1 MTALRVLATGPLT
14 LVQDAGRPGLAA
26 LGVGRSGA
34 ADRRTHALGNRL
46 VGNPP
51 HAASLEVLIGGL
63 ALRAEGG
70 DAWVAVTGA
79 DVDVLVVTSE
89 GVTRPVGLSSVVRL
103 HDGDVLRLGM
113 ARTGLR
119 AYVAA
124 RGEIDVPPVLGSR
137 STDVLSGLGP
147 DPLADGDLLP
157 LGHATEDWPTIDLA
171 PVAPPPGGTVVL
183 RAVRGPRDDWLEDA
197 DALVG
202 PTWQASDRTD
212 RVGMRLTGGELR
224 HRWADR
230 QLPSEGT
237 VRGAVQVPP
246 SGEPVIFLADHPVT
260 GGYPVAAVLLDEDV
274 DRAAQVRPGQGVR
287 LHWVRP

>member
-1 MTALRVLATGPLT
+1 MTALRVLETGPLT

-34 ADRRTHALGNRL
+34 ADRGAHALGNRL
-46 VGNPP
+46 LGNRPDD
-51 HAASLEVLIGGL
+51 ASLEVLLGGL
-63 ALRAEGG
+63 ALQAEGG

-79 DVDVLVVTSE
+79 DVDVLVVTS
-89 GVTRPVGLSSVVRL
+89 GGASRPTGLSSVVRL

-113 ARTGLR
+113 ARAGLR

-124 RGEIDVPPVLGSR
+124 RGAIDVPAVLGSR

-147 DPLADGDLLP
+147 DPVAAGDVLP
-157 LGHATEDWPTIDLA
+157 LGPVTEDWPTIDLA
-171 PVAPPPGGTVVL
+171 PVPTPPGDTVVL

-197 DALVG
+197 GALVG
-202 PTWQASDRTD
+202 STWHASDRTD

-224 HRWADR
+224 HRWTDR
-230 QLPSEGT
+230 QVPSEGT

-260 GGYPVAAVLLDEDV
+260 GGYPVVAVLLDEDV

-287 LHWVRP
+287 LHWARS

>member
-1 MTALRVLATGPLT
+1 MTALRVLDTGPLT

-34 ADRRTHALGNRL
+34 ADRGAHALGNRL
-46 VGNPP
+46 LGNRPDD
-51 HAASLEVLIGGL
+51 ASLEVLLGGL
-63 ALRAEGG
+63 ALQAEGG

-79 DVDVLVVTSE
+79 DVDVLVVTS
-89 GVTRPVGLSSVVRL
+89 GGTSRPAGLSSVVRL
-103 HDGDVLRLGM
+103 HEGDVLRLGM
-113 ARTGLR
+113 ARAGLR

-124 RGEIDVPPVLGSR
+124 RGAIDVPAVLGSR

-147 DPLADGDLLP
+147 DPVAAGDVLP
-157 LGHATEDWPTIDLA
+157 LGPVTEDWPTIDLA
-171 PVAPPPGGTVVL
+171 PVPTPPGDTVVL

-197 DALVG
+197 GALVG
-202 PTWQASDRTD
+202 STWHASDRTD
-212 RVGMRLTGGELR
+212 RVGMRLTGGVLR
-224 HRWADR
+224 HRWTDR

-260 GGYPVAAVLLDEDV
+260 GGYPVVAVLLDEDV
-274 DRAAQVRPGQGVR
+274 DRAAQVRPGQRVR
-287 LHWVRP
+287 LHWARS